1 VSDPASITISV
12 ASGVLGV
19 ALFTA
24 LAMSLQWLVQAMR
37 PKKQERA
44 ASADPSQRSEPP
56 KIGDAWGD
64 DIFEKRKGELDDILA
79 AWDAESDQ
87 GESKGPFD
95 YRSGLAKIGLTGA
108 DVFYLAAR

>member
-64 DIFEKRKGELDDILA
+64 DILA

-87 GESKGPFD
+87 GENKGPFD